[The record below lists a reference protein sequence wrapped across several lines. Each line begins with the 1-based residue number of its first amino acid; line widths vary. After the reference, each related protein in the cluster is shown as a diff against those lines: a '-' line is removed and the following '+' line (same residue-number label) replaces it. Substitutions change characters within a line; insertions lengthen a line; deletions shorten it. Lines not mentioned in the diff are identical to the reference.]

1 MILALLTFL
10 TGLAISAVAIYY
22 SVLGLASIFS
32 GAVLPIMVMGTILE
46 LSKLVAAWWL
56 KANWSRAPVLLKSYM
71 LIATLVLM
79 IITSM
84 GIFGFL
90 SKAHSDQSL
99 ATGDVASQVAIYDE
113 QIKIERE
120 NIANAQALIKQM
132 DDAVNGIQANGTE
145 REIKLRDGRTYTRSA
160 AELALQTRRSQAKD
174 RAALTQQIQD
184 AQAKIVELQKQKAPI
199 AAEQRK
205 VEAEVGPIKY
215 IAAFVYGD
223 NPDQNLLEKAV
234 TWVIITIVF
243 VFDPLAILLLLAS
256 QMSFGWVKQDKETP
270 PVETKV
276 EPPVYVDESPNFD
289 DVNTELVSIEKE
301 PNIAQTEASIAEV
314 AESESVSKN
323 SVQIVEKIVEKE
335 VPVEV
340 IVEKIVDREV
350 IKEVPVEVIVEKI
363 VEKQVPVEIEKIV
376 EVEKIIEKEVIK
388 EVPVEVIVEKIVEK
402 EIPVLSEEYFAND
415 KSTGLAQVIKEK
427 QLLLTKKNQQLA
439 DKDTEIAVLRQQLA
453 QTQKP
458 ILQTAAIQADNL
470 GEQTN
475 SGFGTSF
482 PEAPSKGDTYLRVD
496 YLPSKLYKWNGK
508 KWMEVDKALHDSYAY
523 DEEYIKHLIE
533 QVNAGQYS
541 IDDLSDLEQEEIKN
555 YLSK

>member
-120 NIANAQALIKQM
+120 NITNAQALIKQM
-132 DDAVNGIQANGTE
+132 DDAVTGIQANGSD

-174 RAALTQQIQD
+174 RAALTQQIQE
-184 AQAKIVELQKQKAPI
+184 AQTKIVELQKQKAPI

-223 NPDQNLLEKAV
+223 DPDKNLLEKAV

-256 QMSFGWVKQDKETP
+256 QMSFGWARENKESKIVEEHQDTGDYLRQP
-270 PVETKV
+270 
-276 EPPVYVDESPNFD
+276 EPTITD
-289 DVNTELVSIEKE
+289 DVTRDINLSLSEDKE
-301 PNIAQTEASIAEV
+301 PNIESTLQSIEEATAPDTNV
-314 AESESVSKN
+314 V
-323 SVQIVEKIVEKE
+323 
-335 VPVEV
+335 
-340 IVEKIVDREV
+340 
-350 IKEVPVEVIVEKI
+350 
-363 VEKQVPVEIEKIV
+363 EKIV
-376 EVEKIIEKEVIK
+376 EVERIV
-388 EVPVEVIVEKIVEK
+388 EVPVETVVEKIVEV
-402 EIPVLSEEYFAND
+402 PVEKIVEVERVVEKVVEVPVPVDEFNHIMAVNKTS
-415 KSTGLAQVIKEK
+415 GLEGLIAQK
-427 QLLLTKKNQQLA
+427 QKLLAKKDA
-439 DKDTEIAVLRQQLA
+439 EIAALKEQVSKTLV
-453 QTQKP
+453 P
-458 ILQTAAIQADNL
+458 DVIQADVL
-470 GEQTN
+470 GHVTN
-475 SGFGTSF
+475 SGFGTEF
-482 PEAPSKGDTYLRVD
+482 PTTPTKGDTFLRVD
-496 YLPSKLYKWNGK
+496 YLPTKLYKWNGK
-508 KWMEVDKALHDSYAY
+508 KWIEVDKAINDGYAY
-523 DEEYIKHLIE
+523 NEEYIKHLAVQLE
-533 QVNAGQYS
+533 QGKYS
-541 IDDLSDLEQEEIKN
+541 IDDLSDVEQEEIKR
-555 YLSK
+555 YLESK

>member
-120 NIANAQALIKQM
+120 NITNAQALIKQM
-132 DDAVNGIQANGTE
+132 DDAVNGIQANGSD

-174 RAALTQQIQD
+174 RAALTAQIQE
-184 AQAKIVELQKQKAPI
+184 AQTKIVDLQKQKAPI

-223 NPDQNLLEKAV
+223 NPDKNLLEKAV

-256 QMSFGWVKQDKETP
+256 QMSFGWIRENKELP
-270 PVETKV
+270 LAETKV
-276 EPPVYVDESPNFD
+276 ESAVYVDEPPNFD
-289 DVNTELVSIEKE
+289 DVNTELASIEKE
-301 PNIAQTEASIAEV
+301 PNIAQTEASITEV
-314 AESESVSKN
+314 EESESVSKN
-323 SVQIVEKIVEKE
+323 SVQIVEKIVEVE

-340 IVEKIVDREV
+340 IVEREV
-350 IKEVPVEVIVEKI
+350 IKEIIKEVPVEVEKI
-363 VEKQVPVEIEKIV
+363 VER
-376 EVEKIIEKEVIK
+376 EVIKEVVK

-402 EIPVLSEEYFAND
+402 EIPVLSEEYFKND

-427 QLLLTKKNQQLA
+427 QVLLAKKNQQIA
-439 DKDTEIAVLRQQLA
+439 EKDNEIAVLRYQLT
-453 QTQKP
+453 QQKP
-458 ILQTAAIQADNL
+458 ILQTTAIQADNL

-482 PEAPSKGDTYLRVD
+482 PSTPNKGDTYLRVD

-523 DEEYIKHLIE
+523 DEEYIKHLID
-533 QVNAGQYS
+533 QVNSGQYS